1 MKNKIVVKMNGLY
14 ERESNN
20 NKIIKLLEKIIID
33 QIKFFEI
40 SLVRIIEPKEN
51 KTTKINIGNRKT
63 ILFNRYWTF
72 SR

>member
-1 MKNKIVVKMNGLY
+1 MNGLY
-14 ERESNN
+14 EWESNN